1 MPSAPKPRYQIPQM
15 ATPHDW
21 NPPGT
26 YLTASVALLDHEEPL
41 EWRSHESARAMP
53 DDNVATKVLNFISQR
68 QDYEDVHGPRP
79 DFWALYEIDAPPDK
93 KLIIHQSLADR
104 IPTVYM
110 VPATG
115 PNAFQLPT
123 KYEPIMKRA

>member
-15 ATPHDW
+15 ATPDDW

-26 YLTASVALLDHEEPL
+26 YETASVMLPDHDGPL
-41 EWRSHESARAMP
+41 EWRTHLSANAIP
-53 DDNVATKVLNFISQR
+53 NDTVATKILNFIAQR
-68 QDYEDVHGPRP
+68 HEYEDINGPRP
-79 DFWALYEIDAPPDK
+79 DFWALYDLTTPPDK

-115 PNAFQLPT
+115 PNALQLPA
-123 KYEPIMKRA
+123 KYDPIMKRA